1 MEEGLC
7 VSVVILK
14 NHLHTSYVLYMSN
27 AVIVKNIFKIFQVI
41 LPGSVEIQVSP
52 CMVSVW
58 EKSFQ

>member
-1 MEEGLC
+1 
-7 VSVVILK
+7 
-14 NHLHTSYVLYMSN
+14 MSN